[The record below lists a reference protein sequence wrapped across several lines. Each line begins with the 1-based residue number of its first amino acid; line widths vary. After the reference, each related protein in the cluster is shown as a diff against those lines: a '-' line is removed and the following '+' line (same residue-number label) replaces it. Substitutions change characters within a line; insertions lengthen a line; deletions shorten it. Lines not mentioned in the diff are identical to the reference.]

1 MLDLYITLVKAGRKQ
16 IDEVPTKFREAVRAA
31 IEKEQRE
38 NG

>member
-16 IDEVPTKFREAVRAA
+16 IDDVPVKFREAVRAA